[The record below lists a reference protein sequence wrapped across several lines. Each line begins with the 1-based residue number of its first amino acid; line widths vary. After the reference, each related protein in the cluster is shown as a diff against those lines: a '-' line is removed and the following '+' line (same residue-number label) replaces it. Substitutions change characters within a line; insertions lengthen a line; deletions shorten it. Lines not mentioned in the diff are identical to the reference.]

1 MIGAAEAGEAY
12 GSFQSKLSMCCHEDR
27 LVEVVVVVG
36 QEVIE
41 MDAM

>member
-1 MIGAAEAGEAY
+1 MIGAAEADEAY

-27 LVEVVVVVG
+27 LVEVVVG
-36 QEVIE
+36 REVIE